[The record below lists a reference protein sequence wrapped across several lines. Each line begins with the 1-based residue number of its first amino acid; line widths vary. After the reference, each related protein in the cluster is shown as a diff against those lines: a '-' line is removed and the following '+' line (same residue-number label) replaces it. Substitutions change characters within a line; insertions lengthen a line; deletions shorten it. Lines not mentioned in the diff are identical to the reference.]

1 VRYTQSFHSY
11 AEKEKAL
18 VRKFGKRL
26 FEMGPG
32 GVVKQ
37 CFRKSVDTWGAGLCF
52 AEWYLYEGADKPVRE
67 NVLHQWIAL
76 KGSCHDR
83 LTGIAN
89 GVRCLLLLFVMV
101 DMFCAL
107 FRKEENSRLLL
118 HLLTAGIVTL
128 LMIWETHPRYTIH
141 YTPALIAVAAIRM
154 AMILDWRPSL
164 GNDKERIGIG
174 WQGKAMLRVEVAL
187 KELLADDMDAADNE
201 HELLVRLASEPAP
214 PPRKITT
221 IAIFYHR
228 FYAGGIE
235 RVISEQFRY
244 FLESGYKVVLI
255 TETPPTDADFPVPA
269 EVPRELVPATVAG
282 RQEALRDIFE
292 RHEVDLYYTH
302 ASFARQT
309 LWDLLIVRFL
319 LHRRVVIH
327 AHGIFPCSLVWD
339 EDNLQYRI
347 DLYRL
352 ADKLIVLTRAD
363 VFYYGAYGIDSVYL
377 PNPLPEID
385 TQDFSADFRF
395 AARTVLAVGRICSV
409 KRTLDVLKVAAE
421 LQNIDPTI
429 RFLVIGNH
437 EDKIYWQQVQSF
449 YRGKALGATLNFLPY
464 TTDIAAEYLKGSILV
479 VTSQLEGFPM
489 VMAEAKGFALPV
501 VSYDLPYVEF
511 FRQERSGI
519 ITVPQGDYRAMAQ
532 EVKRVLDDRVLYDR
546 LSRES
551 RDSYDRIVSEND
563 LKASYEK
570 IVKELENRVDAE
582 RHSQCED
589 ARAAFEALVQQMR
602 ERCRLVAAR
611 EYRLGGEAMRR
622 SLAGRAMK
630 FSLIASAASWPF
642 RMATRTWYT
651 MRTLGVKAT
660 WHKIKEKINALQRRF
675 FRK

>member
-1 VRYTQSFHSY
+1 M
-11 AEKEKAL
+11 EKL
-18 VRKFGKRL
+18 DVSGVGKL
-26 FEMGPG
+26 ITDWLSHDG
-32 GVVKQ
+32 GV
-37 CFRKSVDTWGAGLCF
+37 D
-52 AEWYLYEGADKPVRE
+52 
-67 NVLHQWIAL
+67 
-76 KGSCHDR
+76 
-83 LTGIAN
+83 
-89 GVRCLLLLFVMV
+89 
-101 DMFCAL
+101 
-107 FRKEENSRLLL
+107 
-118 HLLTAGIVTL
+118 
-128 LMIWETHPRYTIH
+128 
-141 YTPALIAVAAIRM
+141 
-154 AMILDWRPSL
+154 
-164 GNDKERIGIG
+164 IG
-174 WQGKAMLRVEVAL
+174 
-187 KELLADDMDAADNE
+187 E

-214 PPRKITT
+214 APRKVRT

-269 EVPRELVPATVAG
+269 EVFRELVPATATG

-319 LHRRVVIH
+319 LHRRVVVH

-363 VFYYGAYGIDSVYL
+363 VFYYGAYGVDSVYL
-377 PNPLPEID
+377 PNPLPVIGKP
-385 TQDFSADFRF
+385 DFSADSRF
-395 AARTVLAVGRICSV
+395 SARTVLAVGRICSV

-421 LQNIDPTI
+421 LQTVDPTI
-429 RFLVIGNH
+429 KFLIIGNH
-437 EDKIYWQQVQSF
+437 EDAIYWRQVQNF
-449 YRGKALGATLNFLPY
+449 YRGKALGPTVNFLPY
-464 TTDIAAEYLKGSILV
+464 TTDIATEYLKGSMLV

-519 ITVPQGDYRAMAQ
+519 IAVPQGDYRAMAQ
-532 EVKRVLDDRVLYDR
+532 KVKSILDDRVLYDQ
-546 LSRES
+546 LSKES
-551 RDSYDRIVSEND
+551 RDSYERIISEND
-563 LKASYEK
+563 LKASYVR
-570 IVKELENRVDAE
+570 IVEALESKSEAE
-582 RHSQCED
+582 RIPQCED
-589 ARAAFEALVQQMR
+589 ARVAFEALVQQMR

-622 SLAGRAMK
+622 SLPGRVAK
-630 FSLIASAASWPF
+630 SSLIARAASWPF
-642 RMATRTWYT
+642 RMAAKTWYT
-651 MRTLGVKAT
+651 MRALGFKAT
-660 WHKIKEKINALQRRF
+660 WHKIKEKVNALRRRF